1 MSFLLDKL
9 STQPESLAKGQSAA
23 EELGLHPQS
32 PCKKDTGY
40 LSQIPNKKKF
50 KSNPTSIRSWIIHF
64 HAKNLNLRHATKIR
78 FVHGS

>member
-32 PCKKDTGY
+32 PCQKDTGY
-40 LSQIPNKKKF
+40 LPQIPNQKKIQVK
-50 KSNPTSIRSWIIHF
+50 P
-64 HAKNLNLRHATKIR
+64 NLHEVLDNTFPR
-78 FVHGS
+78 

>member
-40 LSQIPNKKKF
+40 LP
-50 KSNPTSIRSWIIHF
+50 
-64 HAKNLNLRHATKIR
+64 
-78 FVHGS
+78 